1 MPRQTS
7 KSSLIGTNANPRTP
21 TSPLRFRVEAWH
33 DFLEPGLREPLLGF
47 GLTRLRWSLVYRDE
61 NLRISR
67 KLLFN
72 G

>member
-47 GLTRLRWSLVYRDE
+47 GLAQMESGLQR
-61 NLRISR
+61 R
-67 KLLFN
+67 KPPHFA
-72 G
+72 